1 MDAASAID
9 SYPYALERQASFLG
23 AALPFPEPNS
33 GGWLF
38 RLSRF
43 PVKGRETV
51 VDVEKRGDRFFV
63 TVSRFLQPLRQTWE
77 SLGRPADPVRKMVS
91 MEISI
96 STLEGSDAL
105 VREIER
111 GTPLACIDEPLDEPF
126 RDHYFL
132 FFTDTLECSIAAV
145 TNPYDKREA
154 ESWHRLINRSY
165 GAELVPPRRCFAEDA
180 ILV

>member
-1 MDAASAID
+1 MDTVPAIS

-51 VDVEKRGDRFFV
+51 IDIEKRGDRFFV

-77 SLGRPADPVRKMVS
+77 SLGRPADPVREIVS
-91 MEISI
+91 VEISA
-96 STLEGSDAL
+96 STLESSDAL
-105 VREIER
+105 IREIEK
-111 GTPLACIDEPLDEPF
+111 GTPLACIDEPLDKPF
-126 RDHYFL
+126 CDHYFL

-145 TNPYDKREA
+145 TDPYDKREA

-180 ILV
+180 VLV